1 MIFSAR
7 RRLTFSLLATAVV
20 GGALSLFACNGQLEP
35 PAPLRPVKLVTL
47 GGTAVSPSME
57 LAGDV
62 RARVESRLGFR
73 TAGKIISRRVEAGQ
87 RVKRGDE
94 LARIDPRDYQ
104 LSRTA
109 ADSQVTARRADV
121 EIAQSEYRRFQDL
134 RKQGYVS
141 EQELDRKRVTLAVAE
156 SLLRQAES
164 GASLEGNRLG
174 DTVLRA
180 IADGVITGIDADVG
194 EVVVPGAS
202 VIRLAQDGPR
212 EIAVEFPEDRMA
224 LAHVAQAEVWLWAQP
239 DIKYSA
245 QLRELA
251 ASADSVTRTFHA
263 RYSVKA
269 PANALVLG
277 QSATLRL
284 VLPAQSGGMRLPTT
298 AFIGDSLH
306 GASVSGAAPP
316 GGSDS
321 ATRVWIYD
329 PETSR
334 VRRVPVQIVGLD
346 GNDFV
351 VAGLVPGTQVVV
363 AGVHVLTEGQ
373 KVRPL
378 GAGVPDATAA
388 LAVPASGARTP

>member
-1 MIFSAR
+1 MILATRHHFA
-7 RRLTFSLLATAVV
+7 FALLATTVI
-20 GGALSLFACNGQLEP
+20 GSALTLFACNSQPEP
-35 PAPLRPVKLVTL
+35 PAPLRPVKLVTV

-87 RVKRGDE
+87 RVKRGEE
-94 LARIDPRDYQ
+94 LARMDPRDYQ
-104 LSRTA
+104 LSHAA

-134 RKQGYVS
+134 RRQGYVS
-141 EQELDRKRVTLAVAE
+141 EQELDRKRVTLAAAE
-156 SLLRQAES
+156 AMLRQAES

-180 IADGVITGIDADVG
+180 IADGVVTGVDADVG
-194 EVVVPGAS
+194 EVVEPGAP

-212 EIAVEFPEDRMA
+212 EIAVEFPEDRTP
-224 LAHVAQAEVWLWAQP
+224 LAHIAKAEVWLWAQP
-239 DIKYSA
+239 DVRFPA

-251 ASADSVTRTFHA
+251 ASADPVTRTFRA
-263 RYSVKA
+263 RYSVNA
-269 PANALVLG
+269 PADALELG

-284 VLPAQSGGMRLPTT
+284 VLPAQPGGMRLPTT
-298 AFIGDSLH
+298 ALIGD
-306 GASVSGAAPP
+306 ARP
-316 GGSDS
+316 GGGV
-321 ATRVWIYD
+321 TQVWVYD
-329 PETSR
+329 PATSA
-334 VRRVPVQIVGLD
+334 VRRVPVRIVGLD
-346 GNDFV
+346 DNDFV
-351 VAGLVPGTQVVV
+351 VAGLVAGTQVVI

-378 GAGVPDATAA
+378 VAPAA
-388 LAVPASGARTP
+388 AAAAAAAPAAKADGARAP

>member
-1 MIFSAR
+1 MMLLTR
-7 RRLTFSLLATAVV
+7 RRFAFALLTTTVIGS
-20 GGALSLFACNGQLEP
+20 ALSLFACNSQPEP

-87 RVKRGDE
+87 RVKRGEE

-104 LSRTA
+104 LSHTA

-164 GASLEGNRLG
+164 GASLEGNRLD

-180 IADGVITGIDADVG
+180 IADGVITEVDADVG
-194 EVVVPGAS
+194 EVVGPGTP
-202 VIRLAQDGPR
+202 VIRLAHDGPR
-212 EIAVEFPEDRMA
+212 EIAVEFPEDRTP
-224 LAHVAQAEVWLWAQP
+224 LAHIAKAEVWLWAQP
-239 DIKYSA
+239 NIKYPA
-245 QLRELA
+245 RLRELA
-251 ASADSVTRTFHA
+251 ASADPVTRTFRA
-263 RYSVKA
+263 RYSVSA
-269 PANALVLG
+269 PDDALVLG

-284 VLPAQSGGMRLPTT
+284 VLPAQPGGMRLPTT
-298 AFIGDSLH
+298 ALIGDGH
-306 GASVSGAAPP
+306 AGADGVVQ
-316 GGSDS
+316 
-321 ATRVWIYD
+321 VWVYD
-329 PETSR
+329 PATST
-334 VRRVPVQIVGLD
+334 VRRAPVRIVGLD
-346 GNDFV
+346 DNDFV
-351 VAGLVPGTQVVV
+351 VAGLVAGTQVVI

-378 GAGVPDATAA
+378 VASAAAPAAPDAKAD
-388 LAVPASGARTP
+388 GARAP